1 MKRIV
6 IADDEPHLRLLV
18 RTTLEQPGCEVLEAP
33 DGPSTLE
40 LVRNETPDLL
50 ILDWMM
56 PNQSGVDVLRALRE
70 DARTSG
76 VPVIML
82 TGRSDRA
89 DRKAA
94 VLLGIRGYL
103 AKPFSPLELIELV
116 DKVLEGERVTA

>member
-6 IADDEPHLRLLV
+6 IVDDEPHLRLLV
-18 RTTLEQPGCEVLEAP
+18 RATLEACCEVREAA
-33 DGPSTLE
+33 DGQAALALAKKE
-40 LVRNETPDLL
+40 RPDLL

-56 PNQSGVDVLRALRE
+56 PNQTGIEVLQALRE
-70 DARTSG
+70 DPETAR

-82 TGRSDRA
+82 TGRTQKTDRNSA
-89 DRKAA
+89 I
-94 VLLGIRGYL
+94 LLGIRGYL